1 MISDNASF
9 LGIQVLYYYRLYYTL
24 ARTISL
30 KKKKNH
36 TISISLNLHR
46 DLRSIFSV
54 T

>member
-9 LGIQVLYYYRLYYTL
+9 LRIQLLYYYRLYYTL
-24 ARTISL
+24 ACTISL
-30 KKKKNH
+30 KKKKKPH
-36 TISISLNLHR
+36 YHISLNLHS